1 MKKEQ
6 LKKLVRNL
14 LKEDASRLPLKLSDV
29 DPEVAKVVTTTGLKD
44 GDPNDDKIPV
54 KAAPTGVAPVQKLNP
69 SQSSMNIQKA
79 MTFVLHMIDHADGK
93 MDPGGDLGAF
103 ISKDGYIMDGHH
115 RWIATAMVDPSK
127 QVGGFKVDMPGQQL
141 VAILNAMT
149 KGRFGEMTGKAAS
162 GGFDQFKEAP
172 IRKQLYAMV
181 KGGISKETAPATFK
195 GWQKMTPEG
204 VLAGLEAFTGKK
216 GKDAVEAAVTKMV
229 NNLNGINMATP
240 TWAPER
246 PDMPVIDEP
255 NVPTAVKAL
264 SGGEV
269 DWKKPTF
276 DQTEKTPAAANRKD
290 KISVTEDF
298 IRKVVSESIKKTKT
312 VREAFRMEKDFKK
325 GMPVSWNSLEKVT
338 KTTAS
343 GREKVDYDRVSRSG
357 TIVGLETAGAGHNVP
372 GYAIVQDDAGKKHDV
387 DLTELTPA

>member
-1 MKKEQ
+1 
-6 LKKLVRNL
+6 
-14 LKEDASRLPLKLSDV
+14 
-29 DPEVAKVVTTTGLKD
+29 
-44 GDPNDDKIPV
+44 
-54 KAAPTGVAPVQKLNP
+54 
-69 SQSSMNIQKA
+69 
-79 MTFVLHMIDHADGK
+79 
-93 MDPGGDLGAF
+93 
-103 ISKDGYIMDGHH
+103 
-115 RWIATAMVDPSK
+115 MVDPSK

-172 IRKQLYAMV
+172 IRKQLKAMV
-181 KGGISKETAPATFK
+181 QGGISAETAPATFK
-195 GWQKMTPEG
+195 SWQKMDPEG
-204 VLAGLEAFTGKK
+204 VLAGLEAFTGKR
-216 GKDAVEAAVTKMV
+216 GNDAVEAAVTKMV
-229 NNLNGINMATP
+229 NNLNGINMTTP

-276 DQTEKTPAAANRKD
+276 DQTKEAPAAANRKD
-290 KISVTEDF
+290 KVSVNEDF

-312 VREAFRMEKDFKK
+312 VREAFRMEQDFKK

-338 KTTAS
+338 KKTAS
-343 GREKVDYDRVSRSG
+343 GREKVDYERLPRSG
-357 TIVGLETAGAGHNVP
+357 EIIGLEVAPPGHNVP
-372 GYAIVQDDAGKKHDV
+372 GYALVKDSDGKTHEV